1 MTVFKIDIMRIC
13 LIIGLLCCSA
23 FALSAQ
29 VDSTLWYRNI
39 AGLLREPGSHGNRVT
54 LVQPPLLDDALLRQV
69 SENEHRK
76 LEGYRLR
83 IYWSNLQNARNMSQT
98 VLDEFVQHYPEVAA
112 YRSFDSPYYKVSVGN
127 FRSRSE
133 AVRFQRKLPQQYR
146 SAFII
151 KEAIA
156 YPE

>member
-1 MTVFKIDIMRIC
+1 MRIC

-39 AGLLREPGSHGNRVT
+39 ADLLREPGSRSNRVT
-54 LVQPPLLDDALLRQV
+54 LVQPALLDDALLRHV

-83 IYWSNLQNARNMSQT
+83 IFWSNLQNARNMS
-98 VLDEFVQHYPEVAA
+98 LAAMDEFALLYPDVPA
-112 YRSFDSPYYKVSVGN
+112 YRIFDNPYWKVSVGN
-127 FRSRSE
+127 FRNKSE
-133 AVRFQRKLPQQYR
+133 AVRFQRQLPQKYR

-151 KEAIA
+151 KESIA